1 MISTPSCVEDRR
13 SRIEGNDGGRP
24 KGMRSGPVKDDE
36 LETAIYRENGRNIAD
51 GVLEGRVLLGEAM
64 RGGVELPEELEPG
77 LLIRGSVHHLFAGPG
92 VGKTWL
98 ALWLIKN
105 AIGRGQAVAFFDT
118 ENGQR
123 IISERLVALG
133 VDSSQVDARL
143 FYYPTLSMGLDMPAS
158 FRRFLDAIK
167 PDLVVFDS
175 WLDHL
180 ANANLSENEATDIAT
195 WAARYSR
202 PARDRGC
209 TVVLLDHVPHDGKR
223 ARGSTRKK
231 DEVDVQWRLTRPE
244 PFDRQK
250 VGRIVLRR
258 EKDRE
263 AVLPQVVKFEV
274 GGSSD
279 GFVFLHSGETAE
291 ESQGDNGLTVT
302 QRKALD
308 ALKTYGEKGA
318 GFVEW
323 HTSCK
328 LAKSTFGDA
337 KQLLER
343 TGRVEKYE
351 KRYFA
356 AHKTQCPEGPTGHP
370 SDAAEHPNG
379 MSGTSG
385 GPPRPPDRTSVERAH
400 GTELVPEKS
409 YPRPVG

>member
-1 MISTPSCVEDRR
+1 
-13 SRIEGNDGGRP
+13 
-24 KGMRSGPVKDDE
+24 
-36 LETAIYRENGRNIAD
+36 
-51 GVLEGRVLLGEAM
+51 
-64 RGGVELPEELEPG
+64 
-77 LLIRGSVHHLFAGPG
+77 
-92 VGKTWL
+92 
-98 ALWLIKN
+98 
-105 AIGRGQAVAFFDT
+105 
-118 ENGQR
+118 
-123 IISERLVALG
+123 
-133 VDSSQVDARL
+133 
-143 FYYPTLSMGLDMPAS
+143 
-158 FRRFLDAIK
+158 
-167 PDLVVFDS
+167 
-175 WLDHL
+175 
-180 ANANLSENEATDIAT
+180 
-195 WAARYSR
+195 
-202 PARDRGC
+202 
-209 TVVLLDHVPHDGKR
+209 
-223 ARGSTRKK
+223 
-231 DEVDVQWRLTRPE
+231 VDVQWRLTRPE

-250 VGRIVLRR
+250 VGRLVLRR

-385 GPPRPPDRTSVERAH
+385 GSPRPPDRTSVERAH